1 MDVSVFLHVGFLMEP
16 LPAVL
21 TRIRSRVRVN
31 QQVSRERRRP
41 FERLSTLFALNITY
55 FFLVYLKKRVWSRKS
70 PTWND
75 RAA

>member
-16 LPAVL
+16 FPAIL
-21 TRIRSRVRVN
+21 TRIGPRVRMN

-55 FFLVYLKKRVWSRKS
+55 F
-70 PTWND
+70 
-75 RAA
+75 